1 MNHLQEP
8 RDSKMFRLTQSDKY
22 KGENQLVGKVADL
35 TTRGWKPFYYT
46 NIVEDGNY
54 NLDKVGKSSYI
65 NKYFNLTN
73 FLESDRA
80 RENYYT
86 SRYSEKQN
94 KNIQEHWQ
102 NSEDYVSS
110 QRLRERQTCISCIY
124 RENLVFDDF
133 VMYRQ

>member
-1 MNHLQEP
+1 
-8 RDSKMFRLTQSDKY
+8 MFRLTQSERY

-110 QRLRERQTCISCIY
+110 QRLRERQMCISCIY

>member
-1 MNHLQEP
+1 
-8 RDSKMFRLTQSDKY
+8 MFRLTQSERY

-133 VMYRQ
+133 VMYRL

>member
-1 MNHLQEP
+1 
-8 RDSKMFRLTQSDKY
+8 MFRLTQSDKY
-22 KGENQLVGKVADL
+22 KGENQLVGKIADL

-54 NLDKVGKSSYI
+54 NLDKVSKCSNIRS
-65 NKYFNLTN
+65 YFNLTN
-73 FLESDRA
+73 FLESYRA
-80 RENYYT
+80 CENHYT

>member
-8 RDSKMFRLTQSDKY
+8 RDSKMFRLTQSERY

>member
-1 MNHLQEP
+1 
-8 RDSKMFRLTQSDKY
+8 MFRLTQSDKY

-54 NLDKVGKSSYI
+54 NLDKVRKSSYI
-65 NKYFNLTN
+65 KSYFNLTN